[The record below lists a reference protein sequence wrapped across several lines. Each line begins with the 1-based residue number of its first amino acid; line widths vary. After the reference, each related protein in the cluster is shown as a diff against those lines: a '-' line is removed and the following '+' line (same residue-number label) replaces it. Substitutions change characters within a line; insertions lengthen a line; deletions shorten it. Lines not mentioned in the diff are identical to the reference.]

1 MLTTAESSWRRSS
14 ARRCRYCAAFR
25 CGGKGGHVGLLV
37 VEHLDDLL
45 PGDHLLHVGVQLTET
60 GLLARIKVKS
70 FEYDE
75 ERACWIR
82 KEDGKAFELLEKD
95 ADDLVRISEIT
106 DH

>member
-1 MLTTAESSWRRSS
+1 M
-14 ARRCRYCAAFR
+14 
-25 CGGKGGHVGLLV
+25 K
-37 VEHLDDLL
+37 
-45 PGDHLLHVGVQLTET
+45 LHCNEIL
-60 GLLARIKVKS
+60 KS

-106 DH
+106 DNCSAE